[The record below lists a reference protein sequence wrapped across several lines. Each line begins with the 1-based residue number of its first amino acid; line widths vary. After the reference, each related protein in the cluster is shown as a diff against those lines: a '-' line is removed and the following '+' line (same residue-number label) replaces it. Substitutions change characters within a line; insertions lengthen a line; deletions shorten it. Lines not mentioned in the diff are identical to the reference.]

1 MIHLKPVP
9 VRQDVSQTIKRA
21 FQVLFLTV
29 LIYML
34 ICLPLIRLIF
44 QKHRYRD
51 SGENRPIRTNA
62 EADGALLE
70 KVATPDEK
78 GRLLLLAASD
88 RMRLSARG
96 YHRVLRVARTL
107 ADLEGADSISRI
119 HIAEALAFRRIAP
132 DKSLIKARA

>member
-34 ICLPLIRLIF
+34 MCLPLIRLIF

-51 SGENRPIRTNA
+51 SGENRPIRINA

-70 KVATPDEK
+70 KVATPNEK

-96 YHRVLRVARTL
+96 YHRVFRVARTL
-107 ADLEGADSISRI
+107 ADLEGAESIARI

>member
-1 MIHLKPVP
+1 
-9 VRQDVSQTIKRA
+9 
-21 FQVLFLTV
+21 
-29 LIYML
+29 ML
-34 ICLPLIRLIF
+34 MCLPLIRLIF

-51 SGENRPIRTNA
+51 SGENRPIRINA

-70 KVATPDEK
+70 KVATPNEK

-96 YHRVLRVARTL
+96 YHRVFWVARTH
-107 ADLEGADSISRI
+107 ADLEGAESIARI

>member
-1 MIHLKPVP
+1 MIHLKPIP
-9 VRQDVSQTIKRA
+9 VRQDVFQANKRA

-34 ICLPLIRLIF
+34 MCLPLIRLIF

-51 SGENRPIRTNA
+51 SGENRPIRINA

-70 KVATPDEK
+70 KVATPNEK

-96 YHRVLRVARTL
+96 YHRVFRVARTL
-107 ADLEGADSISRI
+107 ADLEGAESIARI

>member
-34 ICLPLIRLIF
+34 MCLPLIRLIF

-51 SGENRPIRTNA
+51 SGENRPIRINA

-70 KVATPDEK
+70 KVATPNEK

-96 YHRVLRVARTL
+96 YHRVFRVARTL
-107 ADLEGADSISRI
+107 ADLEGAESIVRI

>member
-29 LIYML
+29 LI
-34 ICLPLIRLIF
+34 CLPLIRLIF

-51 SGENRPIRTNA
+51 SGENRPIRTNS

-88 RMRLSARG
+88 RMRLSAWG
-96 YHRVLRVARTL
+96 YHKVLRVARTL
-107 ADLEGADSISRI
+107 AGLEGAESIARI